1 MRNIM
6 RKVSVSAAAG
16 LLLLLA
22 GCSAGSNLP
31 PTATPD
37 VPILSS
43 DEVIA
48 NVQTRMKTTV
58 ARMQRDSS
66 ESCYQ
71 TIQRTGWDE
80 AVAAYEGN
88 GRWTVT
94 VGENWGWTYFERTNL
109 ILSRQAGTQPRYNC

>member
-6 RKVSVSAAAG
+6 RKVSVSATAG

-22 GCSAGSNLP
+22 GCSAGSDLP
-31 PTATPD
+31 PTATP
-37 VPILSS
+37 ILSS
-43 DEVIA
+43 AEVIA

-94 VGENWGWTYFERTNL
+94 VGEHWSWTYFERTNAIFSQQSGFHL
-109 ILSRQAGTQPRYNC
+109 RFNC